1 MLGSPQPR
9 VAPTSSSTMT
19 PTSAN
24 GGLSPGIANN
34 STLSAFLPPR
44 LPIFWFT
51 VKVYR
56 LILRFFPRLT
66 DANII
71 SEPIMSM
78 DRGTNSSW
86 RPRPGPPIGSNGYGS
101 GMVTGV
107 ETGGYGAAPGKRGAT
122 AAQFVGG
129 AWNGMSVGWG
139 SNPGSR
145 NVTPTGYATPP
156 LGSYTPTPPS
166 EAPTFNA
173 AQDWSSPPV
182 RNIPPPPKG
191 AGKKKD

>member
-9 VAPTSSSTMT
+9 VAPTSASSLT
-19 PTSAN
+19 PTSVN
-24 GGLSPGIANN
+24 GGLAPGISNN
-34 STLSAFLPPR
+34 AALSALLPPR

-56 LILRFFPRLT
+56 LVLRFFPRLT

-71 SEPIMSM
+71 SEPIMSA
-78 DRGTNSSW
+78 DRGMNNAW
-86 RPRPGPPIGSNGYGS
+86 RPRPGPVAGSNGYGS
-101 GMVTGV
+101 SGVGTGIDM
-107 ETGGYGAAPGKRGAT
+107 GGFAGKRGAM
-122 AAQFVGG
+122 AAQLVGG
-129 AWNGMSVGWG
+129 AWNGSPMGW

-156 LGSYTPTPPS
+156 SSNVSAFNGGPP
-166 EAPTFNA
+166 
-173 AQDWSSPPV
+173 QDWSSPAPRSAV
-182 RNIPPPPKG
+182 PPPPKG